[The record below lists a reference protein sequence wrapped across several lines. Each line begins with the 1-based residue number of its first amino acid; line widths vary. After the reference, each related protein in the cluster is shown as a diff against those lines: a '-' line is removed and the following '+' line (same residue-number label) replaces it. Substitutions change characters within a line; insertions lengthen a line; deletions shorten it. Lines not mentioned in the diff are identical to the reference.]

1 MLGLGNQNLFLSLQ
15 LYKGG
20 SGGLETLSDL
30 PKVAQQIIQLGTE
43 PRSSDSLSQLC
54 SIYRK
59 GGRWLPMKKEHGHSW
74 CVHMLP

>member
-1 MLGLGNQNLFLSLQ
+1 MLGLGNHNLFLSLQ

-43 PRSSDSLSQLC
+43 PRSSDSLSQFVPFTVRVVAGC
-54 SIYRK
+54 Q
-59 GGRWLPMKKEHGHSW
+59 
-74 CVHMLP
+74 